1 MEDMEEAMVATE
13 VMEVMEGMEVMV
25 GMEVTEDMEVMEVIM
40 DVDDLYILTTLSKI
54 GD

>member
-13 VMEVMEGMEVMV
+13 VMEDMEAMEVTE

-40 DVDDLYILTTLSKI
+40 DVDDLYILTTLNKI